1 MIAIATLTRRIER
14 LEPVPDP
21 QPDIVDIVL
30 GSLKDSDLDLMHEMS
45 ILRETGFD
53 DSQIA
58 LMMADRHKKAMKV
71 VEVFQERYAAI
82 REQMKPKPRPKK
94 PGQNGRGRQSVRS
107 LMQV

>member
-21 QPDIVDIVL
+21 QRDIIDLVL
-30 GSLKDSDLDLMHEMS
+30 GSLNDSDLDLLHEMT

-58 LMMADRHKKAMKV
+58 LMMAERHKKAMQA
-71 VEVFQERYAAI
+71 VEVFQERYATI
-82 REQMKPKPRPKK
+82 QEQMKPKPRPKK

-107 LMQV
+107 PMQV